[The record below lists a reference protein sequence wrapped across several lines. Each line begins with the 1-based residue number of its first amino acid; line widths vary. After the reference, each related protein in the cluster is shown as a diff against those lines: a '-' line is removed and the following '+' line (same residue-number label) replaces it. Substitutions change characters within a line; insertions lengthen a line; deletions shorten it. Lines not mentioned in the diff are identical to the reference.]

1 VTLALLIQIALSI
14 FVVGVSFV
22 ILNWASNLTI
32 TNACKV
38 ADITR
43 LGKTIIGFS
52 LVGYLTNL
60 PELTVA
66 LIAALSG
73 GAAISVG
80 NVLGANITIVCV
92 ILGLAPFVLF
102 LTKSRKK
109 VAFDGAGGSVGC
121 NVVPCFA
128 KPELS
133 NIRFGLLVS
142 GAVPILLLSV
152 SSASWLL
159 GLALILLFVVYTY
172 YIARCRMPV
181 ENCEDVSK
189 EEKGRLKRCLLFTVV
204 GILGVVGSAYFL
216 VESAVFIAQSVG
228 VAQAVIGATVIA
240 FGTSLPELVLDT
252 KLFLRGHSDLALG
265 DIAGSS
271 FVNTTAVLGVAF
283 FVSALAGSPIQID
296 TRVLLYLAVFS
307 LITNL
312 LLLYFLSKKRLSK
325 KEGTVLLV
333 VYGLFLYATLG
344 LV

>member
-52 LVGYLTNL
+52 LVGFLTNL